1 VIVQERT
8 RPPPRAVPVEGSRS
22 GSAGDPLR
30 VILSVLPIVVVI
42 ELVLMRTFYR
52 VGIFIPRD
60 GAFGTL
66 YSALTVIGSFAFN
79 LSSVLA
85 FAGVGLLGLRAL
97 HRGRGATGVVLLA
110 FVAGCLVAA
119 LPGASG
125 TGPAVRVAFAT
136 GAVLLA
142 WPFVRGPAPPWE
154 RLAVA
159 ASTTAVLLS
168 SYAGG
173 AGDARRMAATAGGAP
188 GVVGA
193 QLVGEALVV
202 AASLLFF
209 AAWARERGVRPRAL
223 ALAAFPAAAL
233 LVAWWANG
241 AITGILVLWTAGL
254 RLYLPVWLY
263 GVALWAF
270 AAAALGWLGDGSRRA
285 GGMVL
290 LLAAGFLLESTYAQA
305 LMLVA
310 LSLLAGGL
318 AAGRAE
324 DEGRAS

>member
-1 VIVQERT
+1 MPGGWPRRRAERPESLA
-8 RPPPRAVPVEGSRS
+8 RNLWERRSWSPPLSSSSRHGR
-22 GSAGDPLR
+22 GSA
-30 VILSVLPIVVVI
+30 
-42 ELVLMRTFYR
+42 
-52 VGIFIPRD
+52 
-60 GAFGTL
+60 A
-66 YSALTVIGSFAFN
+66 SA
-79 LSSVLA
+79 
-85 FAGVGLLGLRAL
+85 
-97 HRGRGATGVVLLA
+97 RGRS
-110 FVAGCLVAA
+110 
-119 LPGASG
+119 PS
-125 TGPAVRVAFAT
+125 
-136 GAVLLA
+136 
-142 WPFVRGPAPPWE
+142 
-154 RLAVA
+154 
-159 ASTTAVLLS
+159 
-168 SYAGG
+168 
-173 AGDARRMAATAGGAP
+173 
-188 GVVGA
+188 
-193 QLVGEALVV
+193 
-202 AASLLFF
+202 
-209 AAWARERGVRPRAL
+209 
-223 ALAAFPAAAL
+223 AFPAAAL